1 MYGNPIV
8 PASIGQDRQ
17 YQNPADAYDAVHGK
31 YADPIYGIPTESK
44 LPTAQMPMAP
54 APMPFAMIASAPG
67 ER

>member
-17 YQNPADAYDAVHGK
+17 YQNPSTAYDAVHGT
-31 YADPIYGIPTESK
+31 YHDQLPAMPTESK
-44 LPTAQMPMAP
+44 LPTQQMPMAP
-54 APMPFAMIASAPG
+54 APMPFVIKSTGSG